1 MYKVEKEKSIP
12 IICIICTN
20 SGLYIIYFT
29 AKTENSKKTMRNY
42 FVTKA
47 VGKKTCIFPF
57 FLITSGLFKNKKQTK
72 RKHSSCKG
80 FRQSTE
86 K

>member
-29 AKTENSKKTMRNY
+29 AKTETSKQKLWET
-42 FVTKA
+42 T
-47 VGKKTCIFPF
+47 
-57 FLITSGLFKNKKQTK
+57 LWQK
-72 RKHSSCKG
+72 R
-80 FRQSTE
+80 
-86 K
+86 